1 MTGSPILT
9 ERKYM
14 EKKPKN
20 TACNRNEDPAPQG
33 SKWLDKTII
42 RYITRALVLLIVFAW
57 ALVNLDAV
65 LRFLGKVLALF
76 TPFLIGGAIAFLINV
91 VLRPLECCWNKVCR
105 KAPAKLVRPVCLTA
119 STVLVL
125 GILFAVVFMMIP
137 SLRESGDEFIQN
149 IPMYVDEIG
158 CWWADTVHF
167 TAKYNIILPEYA
179 IDSGLLIEK
188 ITTLINDEGS
198 GIITV
203 TWGAATSI
211 LSGLVD
217 VLLAFVFALYLLAKK
232 ELVADHLKKL
242 ITTVLSQ
249 KKAKRLLSIASLTNQ
264 TFTNF
269 VSGQLTEAVIIGV
282 LCFFGMLILRI
293 PYAGAVS
300 AFVAVTALV
309 PIFGAWL
316 GGGLGAFLILLAEP
330 IKAVW
335 FIIYLLILQQV
346 EGNLIYPKV
355 VGKSVGLPGLLV
367 LMAVTIG
374 GGAFGVLGML
384 LSVPVCAVL
393 YSLYLEFMRKSNAR
407 S

>member
-1 MTGSPILT
+1 MPT

-14 EKKPKN
+14 EKKPQN
-20 TACNRNEDPAPQG
+20 TAGDRNEDPAPQG
-33 SKWLDKTII
+33 SKWPDKTII

-91 VLRPLECCWNKVCR
+91 VLRPLECCWNKMCR
-105 KAPAKLVRPVCLTA
+105 KAPAKLTRPVCLAA

-158 CWWADTVHF
+158 RWWADTVHF

-335 FIIYLLILQQV
+335 FIVYLLILQQV

-374 GGAFGVLGML
+374 GGAFGILGML
-384 LSVPVCAVL
+384 FSVPVCAVL
-393 YSLYLEFMRKSNAR
+393 YSLYLEFMKKSNAR